1 MMMEGSDAMEAMDD
15 GWMLRHDG
23 HVGVGVLCV
32 SFGVE
37 CVLHPD
43 AQPLHVRSRM
53 PHDVDGSN
61 E

>member
-1 MMMEGSDAMEAMDD
+1 MEAMDD
-15 GWMLRHDG
+15 GWMDVETRWSCG
-23 HVGVGVLCV
+23 CGCELCRL

>member
-1 MMMEGSDAMEAMDD
+1 
-15 GWMLRHDG
+15 MLRHDG
-23 HVGVGVLCV
+23 HVGVGVSSAVCPSV
-32 SFGVE
+32 WSVE

-53 PHDVDGSN
+53 SHDVDGSN